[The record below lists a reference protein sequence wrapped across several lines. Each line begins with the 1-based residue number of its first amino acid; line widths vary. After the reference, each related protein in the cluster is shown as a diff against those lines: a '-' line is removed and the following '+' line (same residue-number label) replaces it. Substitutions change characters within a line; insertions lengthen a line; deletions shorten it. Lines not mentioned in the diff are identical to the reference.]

1 MTIVK
6 NFSLNNTGY
15 SKGFQMLTNFVFQI
29 LAVEYRDKLDAYF
42 TIRLSNGKQCMP
54 ISDINICGTNGGN
67 FKELLSGTE
76 HWIFNKSITNED
88 IVEIF
93 IYEFDQY
100 NIVLKIKELQTEQ
113 LAYGNQSAALEK
125 SESISFQDKKTL
137 RSHYSSKQT
146 ELQECIDKLTNQ
158 LSVVGSE
165 TIIAQTHFTG

>member
-29 LAVEYRDKLDAYF
+29 LAVEYRDTLDAYF
-42 TIRLSNGKQCMP
+42 TIKLSNGKIDLP
-54 ISDINICGTNGGN
+54 ISNINICGQNGGN

-76 HWIFNKSITNED
+76 HWIFHQSITNED

-100 NIVLKIKELQTEQ
+100 NIVLKIKELQKEQ

-125 SESISFQDKKTL
+125 SESISFEDKKTL
-137 RSHYSSKQT
+137 RSHYSAKQT
-146 ELQECIDKLTNQ
+146 ELQECINKLTNK

-165 TIIAQTHFTG
+165 TVIVQNHYSN